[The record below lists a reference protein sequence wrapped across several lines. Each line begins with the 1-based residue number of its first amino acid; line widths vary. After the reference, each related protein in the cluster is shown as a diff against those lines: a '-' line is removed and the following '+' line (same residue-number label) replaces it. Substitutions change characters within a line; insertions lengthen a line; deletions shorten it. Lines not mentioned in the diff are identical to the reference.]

1 MLQSIATK
9 TTASITE
16 LKANPM
22 GTIAAANGEPIAIL
36 NRNAPA
42 FYCVPTETFEQ
53 MMELLEDAQ
62 LAQLV
67 REREG
72 EAEVTVSL
80 DEL

>member
-1 MLQSIATK
+1 MLHSILSEHS
-9 TTASITE
+9 ASITE

-22 GTIAAANGEPIAIL
+22 QAIEASNGEPIAIL

-42 FYCVPTETFEQ
+42 FYCVPPETYAH

-67 REREG
+67 RAR
-72 EAEVTVSL
+72 AEEKEIPMTL
-80 DEL
+80 DAL